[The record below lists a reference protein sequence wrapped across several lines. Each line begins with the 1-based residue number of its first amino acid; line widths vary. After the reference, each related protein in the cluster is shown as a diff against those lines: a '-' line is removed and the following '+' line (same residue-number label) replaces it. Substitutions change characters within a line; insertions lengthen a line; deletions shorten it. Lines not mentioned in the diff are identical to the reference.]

1 MEHGSAWSQSDMCR
15 ILVLRC
21 EVDLVIGDT
30 LNRSFCTN
38 INIKINIVEDII
50 SKNMTSLIF
59 VNNTV
64 CVFNIVTIQ
73 VLSPKLKGCGGQASG
88 YKISSLIIEQ
98 SQRNILLKTR
108 SVFSSCPSPNVR
120 LSWV

>member
-30 LNRSFCTN
+30 LNRRHFTN
-38 INIKINIVEDII
+38 INNKINIVENII

-73 VLSPKLKGCGGQASG
+73 VLSPKLKGCGVTSMLRRTS
-88 YKISSLIIEQ
+88 IWL
-98 SQRNILLKTR
+98 
-108 SVFSSCPSPNVR
+108 
-120 LSWV
+120 